1 MFHDIASNKDYLKII
16 KAVLDSAAVDYVKL
30 QHPANRKKK
39 SLKQSYIDS
48 VEIYFNKDFRFEHFT
63 DPTNEDYHFS
73 TKELLSFLLE
83 TNKINL
89 QGIQEH
95 LISEAISY
103 WWEKNFHDMSI
114 PTTIV
119 LAGKVFKICHSPKKH
134 FVDYENNI
142 IYCSTSKRGGDRLFF
157 KLCFEIILKHSDID
171 LPKDKF
177 DEFTKFFYLFLKVNA
192 AFEEKKK

>member
-48 VEIYFNKDFRFEHFT
+48 VEIYFNENFRFEHFT

-73 TKELLSFLLE
+73 TKELLSFLLG

-89 QGIQEH
+89 QGIQQH
-95 LISEAISY
+95 LISEA
-103 WWEKNFHDMSI
+103 
-114 PTTIV
+114 
-119 LAGKVFKICHSPKKH
+119 
-134 FVDYENNI
+134 
-142 IYCSTSKRGGDRLFF
+142 R
-157 KLCFEIILKHSDID
+157 
-171 LPKDKF
+171 
-177 DEFTKFFYLFLKVNA
+177 FYV
-192 AFEEKKK
+192 